1 MNQFRRLLPWA
12 GWLARGLAA
21 AVVIGIIVGLVDS
34 SALSF
39 LLWVLWVI
47 GAFVALP
54 MRNVVHILYVKLL
67 TGVPWHVASAAVRI
81 STLWPYIAWRS
92 GFGQA
97 EDEVRRARLER
108 NPNLTEDDDGAWTG
122 LVRYGLFLAG
132 LVRAERAERYFDTPR
147 LVAWSVTTTS
157 MTLRIRRGKAG
168 TTAEDV
174 GSVESVQRFAQTF
187 KELTGAWS
195 WSLIL
200 RSEVDGPHT
209 IFRLLWSDPLVS
221 SRLSLEPTGDRAPVR
236 IGLDER
242 GEEVMWDPFDATH
255 TAVQGMTRSGKSI
268 QEYTRL
274 SGIAVRDD
282 VAVCG
287 LDPTGVLL
295 GPFASAGNRRI
306 GVPGNAGDSPIYRYF
321 LDVLTGIVDEMDQ
334 RTTQLAREGK
344 DKLGPGDF
352 SAELPVLVV
361 VLEEWPGIIRAA
373 VSEDAAENRKQAE
386 RVGPKIEAAVARLV
400 AEGAKTGIRVI
411 LLGQRLSSKAL
422 DTDSRSNFGVRHT
435 LRVDNADAVSMLH
448 DNGTEWAP
456 IVAAFEP
463 GQGLIERPGFGQRRY
478 RADYTSYETY
488 LERVRHRAT
497 A

>member
-1 MNQFRRLLPWA
+1 MISLRRVARWIAWA
-12 GWLARGLAA
+12 ARGLVA
-21 AVVIGIIVGLVDS
+21 AVVTGIIVGLVDS
-34 SALSF
+34 SALSL

-47 GAFVALP
+47 GAFAALP
-54 MRNVVHILYVKLL
+54 MRTVVHILYVKLL

-92 GFGQA
+92 GHGQS

-108 NPNLTEDDDGAWTG
+108 NPNLTEDDDDAWTG

-174 GSVESVQRFAQTF
+174 GSVDSVQKFAQTF
-187 KELTGAWS
+187 KELTGA

-209 IFRLLWSDPLVS
+209 IFRLLWSDPLSGSRS
-221 SRLSLEPTGDRAPVR
+221 SREPTGDRSPVQ

-242 GEEVMWDPFDATH
+242 GEDVMWDPFDATH

-274 SGIAVRDD
+274 SGIAARED
-282 VAVCG
+282 VEVCG

-295 GPFASAGNRRI
+295 GPFVSAGNRRI
-306 GVPGNAGDSPIYRYF
+306 GVPGNAGDSPIYRHF
-321 LDVLTGIVDEMDQ
+321 LDVLTGIVSEMDR
-334 RTTQLAREGK
+334 RTLQLAADGK
-344 DKLGPGDF
+344 DKLDAGDF
-352 SAELPVLVV
+352 SSELPCLVT
-361 VLEEWPGIIRAA
+361 VLEEWPGISRAA
-373 VSEDAAENRKQAE
+373 VSEDAAENRKAAE
-386 RVGPKIEAAVARLV
+386 RVGPKIEAAVGRLV
-400 AEGAKTGIRVI
+400 AEGAKSGIRVI

-488 LERVRHRAT
+488 LERVKHRVA

>member
-1 MNQFRRLLPWA
+1 MTSLRRVARWA
-12 GWLARGLAA
+12 AWAARGLVA
-21 AVVIGIIVGLVDS
+21 AVLVGIIVGLVDS
-34 SALSF
+34 SVLSA
-39 LLWVLWVI
+39 LLWLLWLI

-54 MRNVVHILYVKLL
+54 MRTVVHTLYVKLL
-67 TGVPWHVASAAVRI
+67 TGVPWNVAWAAVRI

-92 GFGQA
+92 GLGQA

-108 NPNLTEDDDGAWTG
+108 NPNLTEDDDGSWSD

-147 LVAWSVTTTS
+147 LVSWEVTGTS
-157 MTLRIRRGKAG
+157 MTLRVRRGKAG
-168 TTAEDV
+168 TTAADV
-174 GSVESVQRFAQTF
+174 GSVESVHRFAQTF
-187 KELTGAWS
+187 KEVTGA

-209 IFRLLWSDPLVS
+209 IFRLLWSDPLSGSRS
-221 SRLSLEPTGDRAPVR
+221 SREPTSDRSPVR

-242 GEEVMWDPFDATH
+242 GEDVVWDPFDATH
-255 TAVQGMTRSGKSI
+255 TAVQGQTRSGKSI

-274 SGIAVRDD
+274 SGLIGRGD
-282 VAVCG
+282 VEVCG

-295 GPFASAGNRRI
+295 GPFAAAGNRRI
-306 GVPGNAGDSPIYRYF
+306 GVPGNAGDSPIYRHF
-321 LDVLTGIVDEMDQ
+321 LDVLTGIVDEMDR
-334 RTTQLAREGK
+334 RTLQLAVDGK
-344 DKLGPGDF
+344 DKLDAGDF
-352 SAELPVLVV
+352 CSDVPVLVV

-373 VSEDAAENRKQAE
+373 AAEDAAESRKPPE
-386 RVGPKIEAAVARLV
+386 RVGPKIEAAVGRLV
-400 AEGAKTGIRVI
+400 AEGAKSGVRVI
-411 LLGQRLSSKAL
+411 LLGQRVSSKAL

-435 LRVDNADAVSMLH
+435 LRVDNADAVGMLH
-448 DNGTEWAP
+448 DNAAEWAP
-456 IVAAFEP
+456 VVAAFEP

-488 LERVRHRAT
+488 LERVKHRVA

>member
-1 MNQFRRLLPWA
+1 MTSLRRVARWA
-12 GWLARGLAA
+12 AWAARGLIA
-21 AVVIGIIVGLVDS
+21 AVVVGIIVGLVDS
-34 SALSF
+34 PALS
-39 LLWVLWVI
+39 LSLWTLWVA
-47 GAFVALP
+47 GAFAALP
-54 MRNVVHILYVKLL
+54 MRTVVRVLYVRLRCGL
-67 TGVPWHVASAAVRI
+67 PWHVASAAVRI
-81 STLWPYIAWRS
+81 STLWPWVAWRS
-92 GFGQA
+92 GHGQS

-108 NPNLTEDDDGAWTG
+108 NPNLAEDDDGSWSG

-147 LVAWSVTTTS
+147 LVSWSVTGTS

-174 GSVESVQRFAQTF
+174 GSVDAVQKFAQTF

-195 WSLIL
+195 LIL
-200 RSEVDGPHT
+200 RAEVDGPHT
-209 IFRLLWSDPLVS
+209 IFRLLWSDPLAGSRS
-221 SRLSLEPTGDRAPVR
+221 SLVPTSDRSPVR

-242 GEEVMWDPFDATH
+242 GEDVVWDPFDATH

-274 SGIAVRDD
+274 SGLVGRGD
-282 VAVCG
+282 VEVCG

-295 GPFASAGNRRI
+295 GPFAAAGNRRI
-306 GVPGNAGDSPIYRYF
+306 GVPGNAGDSPIYRHF
-321 LDVLTGIVDEMDQ
+321 LDVLTGIVDEMDR
-334 RTTQLAREGK
+334 RTMQLAVDGK
-344 DKLGPGDF
+344 DKLDAGDF
-352 SAELPVLVV
+352 CSDVPVLVV
-361 VLEEWPGIIRAA
+361 VLEEWLGSIRAA
-373 VSEDAAENRKQAE
+373 AAEDAAESRKAAE
-386 RVGPKIEAAVARLV
+386 RVGPKIEAAVGRLV
-400 AEGAKTGIRVI
+400 AEGAKSGVRVI

-435 LRVDNADAVSMLH
+435 LRVDNADAVGMLH
-448 DNGTEWAP
+448 DNAAEWAP

-488 LERVRHRAT
+488 LERVKHRVA